1 MLKKVEKKVLK
12 DLKDACVLA
21 KDAKFP
27 SPFDSKLEFSCSAR
41 GAWNIVHTGMLV
53 PQAHEVYVCAQS
65 CLRGVVLTAAEMNAI
80 NRFSNI
86 IVREN
91 NILEGDTEDLIVEGM
106 GEILEKL
113 PYTPRAILVHTSC
126 VHHFIGCDLNL
137 VYKRLREKYPHVE
150 FTDCYMNPIMRK
162 SGLTP
167 DQLMRRQI
175 YSLLDKQKLDSKSV
189 NIIGNNFATD
199 DDSELVKI
207 IKENGFM
214 LKELPRIKTY
224 DEYKEMGKSFLN
236 ITYNPAAIEAG
247 RYLEEKLNQK
257 HLYLPLSYGF
267 DEIEKSLDN
276 LCENLGLKKIDFS
289 SNKQD
294 AINALKKAKEII
306 GNTPIEIDY
315 TLTLKPVSLAKLLL
329 ENGFNVVAIYHD
341 SFAGEEKEDFKWIQK
356 NYPNLKIYATVHV
369 KMRFVKR
376 SRDEKILALGQ
387 KAAYFTGSNNFVN
400 IVEADGMY
408 GFSGIIKLCNLMIDA
423 FLNEKDA
430 KKLIQFKG
438 LGCENY
444 ETNCK

>member
-1 MLKKVEKKVLK
+1 MLKRVEKKTLK
-12 DLKDACVLA
+12 DEKDACVLA

-41 GAWNIVHTGMLV
+41 GTWNIAHTGMLI
-53 PQAHEVYVCAQS
+53 PESHEVFVCAQS
-65 CLRGVVLTAAEMNAI
+65 CLRGVVLTAAEMNSI
-80 NRFSNI
+80 DRFSNI

-106 GEILEKL
+106 GEILSKL
-113 PYTPRAILVHTSC
+113 PYTPKAVLVYTSC

-137 VYKRLREKYPHVE
+137 VYKRLREKYPDVE

-167 DQLMRRQI
+167 DQLMRRQL
-175 YSLLDKQKLDSKSV
+175 YSLLDKCELDKSSV
-189 NIIGNNFATD
+189 NIIGNNFETD

-207 IKENGFM
+207 IKENGFT
-214 LKELPRIKTY
+214 LREVPRTKTY
-224 DEYKEMGKSFLN
+224 KEYKDMGKSFLN

-267 DEIEKSLDN
+267 DEIEKNLDELCQN
-276 LCENLGLKKIDFS
+276 LKIDKIDFTE
-289 SNKQD
+289 NKNK
-294 AINALKKAKEII
+294 AKKALKNAKEVIKD
-306 GNTPIEIDY
+306 TPISIDY
-315 TLTLKPVSLAKLLL
+315 TLTIRPLSLARLLL
-329 ENGFNVVAIYHD
+329 ENGFNVVSIYAD
-341 SFAGEEKEDFKWIQK
+341 SFISEEEDDFKYIK
-356 NYPNLKIYATVHV
+356 ENYPNIKIYPTVHV
-369 KMRFVKR
+369 KMRFVDR
-376 SRDEKILALGQ
+376 HNDEKILALGQ

-400 IVEADGMY
+400 MVEGGGMY
-408 GFSGIIKLCNLMIDA
+408 GFDAIVKLCDLMVDA
-423 FLNEKDA
+423 FLNEKDM